1 MNSEASAAAQQ
12 RAVGI
17 LAKRSDT
24 EQALQSLKDQGFP
37 MEQVSVI
44 ARDEKLEENIDKVDS
59 DIDVQSQV
67 SSGTEKGAVAGGT
80 IGAIS
85 GLLVGLGAIAIPG
98 LGSVMLAGATATA
111 LATTLAS
118 GAAGAATGG
127 LVGALTGLG
136 VPEEMAAT
144 YNDYVAKGYYIILI
158 EGTTQQIQRAENI
171 LSQRGIEEWQVFFAL
186 GSSTV
191 VE

>member
-1 MNSEASAAAQQ
+1 MNSETRAAAQQ

-44 ARDEKLEENIDKVDS
+44 AQDEKLKEGLNQVDPE
-59 DIDVQSQV
+59 IDVQPQV
-67 SSGTEKGAVAGGT
+67 TSGSEKGAVAGGT
-80 IGAIS
+80 VGAIS

-98 LGSVMLAGATATA
+98 LGPVMLAGATATA

-118 GAAGAATGG
+118 GVVGATTGG
-127 LVGALTGLG
+127 LVGALIGLG
-136 VPEEMAAT
+136 VPEKEAAT
-144 YNDYVAKGYYIILI
+144 YNDYVAKGYYILLV
-158 EGTTQQIQRAENI
+158 EGTASEVQKAKDI

-186 GSSTV
+186 GASNV